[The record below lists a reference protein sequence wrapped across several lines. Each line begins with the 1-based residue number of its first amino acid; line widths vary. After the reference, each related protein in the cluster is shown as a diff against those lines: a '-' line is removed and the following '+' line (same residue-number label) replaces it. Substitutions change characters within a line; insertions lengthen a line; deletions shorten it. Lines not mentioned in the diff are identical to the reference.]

1 MLLLNQKSQ
10 DMKTF
15 FTLMTLLIA
24 PFAMF
29 AQTGPGGVGSTNGA
43 SNLILWMDAN
53 NITGTNGSTI
63 TTWTDASGYNHNF
76 GAGNGAT
83 LAKPAQ
89 NGNSALT
96 FDGNSNYF
104 ERAYTAALSPTDFT
118 IFSAC
123 NTSSNASFKAI
134 YSNRDNGG
142 GNTAG
147 YILYAGPT
155 TNDWS
160 YWTGS
165 TGNSWDQMFSGVST
179 ENNWASQML
188 SYENATGT
196 KELSL
201 LQGTVYSN
209 TGVTVTPNGAQP
221 MRLGAGNNEAGP
233 DFYFDGSIGEII
245 MYNTVLNNAQKL
257 IVENYLSAKYD
268 YTLTFDDLYL
278 QDDAANGNYDYD
290 VAGIGRVDAANQH
303 TDAKGNGIV
312 RILNATGLDDD
323 EFLLWGHDNGQQE
336 AKNNS
341 DVPAGVASRFVR
353 VWRVNEVNTA
363 GSPVDVGSIDM
374 QWDLNGLGPVTAS
387 DLRLLIDTDNDG
399 SFADETPIAGA
410 TSLGGG
416 IYAFT
421 GVSAIANNLRFTL
434 ATTNLSQTPL
444 PITLAS
450 FSAVPVNKTK
460 VLVSWQT
467 SSQFNNAYFTA
478 QRSKDNITWEDVK
491 TIPGA
496 GNSNATLNY
505 SVTDDFPYSGISF
518 YRLRQTDI
526 NGVYS
531 YSSIK
536 SVNLKKTD
544 NYSVSIY
551 PNPVV
556 QELVIKADEDELQR
570 VSIYNMQ
577 GQDLTN
583 LVTIKKISPAQINIE
598 VSALKPGMYIIKTKT
613 TVQKITKQ

>member
-1 MLLLNQKSQ
+1 
-10 DMKTF
+10 MKTF
-15 FTLMTLLIA
+15 FTLIILLIA

-29 AQTGPGGVGSTNGA
+29 GQTGPGGVGSTNGT
-43 SNLILWMDAN
+43 SSLILWMDAN

-63 TTWTDASGYNHNF
+63 NAWTDASGYNHNF
-76 GAGNGAT
+76 TSGTGAL

-96 FDGNSNYF
+96 FDGTSNYF
-104 ERAYTAALSPTDFT
+104 ERAYTAALSPTSFT
-118 IFSAC
+118 VFSAS
-123 NTSSNASFKAI
+123 NVTSNGNYKAI
-134 YSNRDNGG
+134 YSNRDKTG

-147 YILYAGPT
+147 YMLYAGPT
-155 TNDWS
+155 DDYWS
-160 YWTGS
+160 FWTGT
-165 TGNSWDQMFSGVST
+165 TGYDWYQLASNVST
-179 ENNWASQML
+179 ANTWASQMI
-188 SYENATGT
+188 SFENTSQT
-196 KELSL
+196 RELSMQRGYVFADYDAL
-201 LQGTVYSN
+201 
-209 TGVTVTPNGAQP
+209 VTPNGKQP
-221 MRLGAGNNEAGP
+221 MRIGAGNNEADP
-233 DFYFDGSIGEII
+233 DFYFEGSIGEII
-245 MYNTVLNNAQKL
+245 MYNTILNSAQKI

-268 YTLTFDDLYL
+268 YTLTNDDLYV
-278 QDDAANGNYDYD
+278 QDNPANGNYDYD
-290 VAGIGRVDAANQH
+290 VAGIGRIDAANQH

-312 RILNATGLDDD
+312 RILNATNLDDN
-323 EFLLWGHDNGQQE
+323 EFLLWGHDNGKQE

-341 DVPAGVASRFVR
+341 DVPAGVAARFER
-353 VWRVNEVNTA
+353 VWRVNEVNSA
-363 GSPVDVGSIDM
+363 GSPVNVGNIDL
-374 QWDLNGLGPVTAS
+374 QWDLNGFGYVTTA
-387 DLRLLIDTDNDG
+387 DLRLLVDVNNNG

-421 GVSAIANNLRFTL
+421 GVSAIGNNMRFTL
-434 ATTNLSQTPL
+434 ATTNNFETPL

-450 FSAVPVNKTK
+450 FSATPVNKTQ

-467 SSQFNNAYFTA
+467 STQFNNTYFTA

-496 GNSNATLNY
+496 GNSNTTLNY

-544 NYSVSIY
+544 NYSVNIY

-577 GQDLTN
+577 GQDLSN
-583 LVTIKKISPAQINIE
+583 LVTIKKIGVAQINME